1 MSNNQGGFT
10 CALWCWGISF
20 VGGILA
26 AALLMVL
33 GGWSF
38 LQGVFGGFV
47 LFLVAG
53 ALLSWILCRPLS
65 KAGSGSAAGASSTG
79 ASAQTGA
86 AAAAGGTTAAGA
98 AAAAATSSVAAESSD
113 AGTAAAAAGTS
124 SAASGAASDAS
135 GSSSSDAGEIKPSTA
150 LAGEAELA
158 DRKGSWR
165 YEGGDDAS
173 SGSDMASGSDGGGGA
188 SGAAAA
194 TSSDSGSAAASSD
207 GAASGSVDYDGDG
220 VQEGADEGTK
230 PEMLAGPRDGGADN
244 LKEIKGIGPKLE
256 QLVNSMGV
264 YHFDQIANWTAD
276 EVAWVNANLT
286 GFKGRVTRDNWIDQA
301 KILAA
306 GGETEFSKK
315 VEKGGVY
322 DE

>member
-1 MSNNQGGFT
+1 MSNNQGGIT

-26 AALLMVL
+26 AALLMLL

-53 ALLSWILCRPLS
+53 ALLSWILCRPLPAANS
-65 KAGSGSAAGASSTG
+65 ATADVASGSSDAGQSASSR
-79 ASAQTGA
+79 AQVAGGA
-86 AAAAGGTTAAGA
+86 AAAGA
-98 AAAAATSSVAAESSD
+98 ATASAASASSD
-113 AGTAAAAAGTS
+113 S
-124 SAASGAASDAS
+124 SAAGSAEAASDTAS
-135 GSSSSDAGEIKPSTA
+135 SGTDSSGGDSAATGASEIKPSA
-150 LAGEAELA
+150 SLSGEAELA
-158 DRKGSWR
+158 ERKGEWR
-165 YEGGDDAS
+165 YEGGDGASDAS
-173 SGSDMASGSDGGGGA
+173 KVAASGGGDA
-188 SGAAAA
+188 STA
-194 TSSDSGSAAASSD
+194 SAAASTETVVAADS
-207 GAASGSVDYDGDG
+207 GAQDYDGDG
-220 VQEGADEGTK
+220 VLEGTDEGTK
-230 PEMLAGPRDGGADN
+230 PEMLSGPREGGADN

-264 YHFDQIANWTAD
+264 YHFDQIANWTPD

-286 GFKGRVTRDNWIDQA
+286 GFKGRVSRDNWIDQA